1 MVTPGVN
8 GQLRVSRGPT
18 ERMKEKCFAFI
29 GGLPC
34 LTGCGKTRRKTIA
47 AKGKHYYDH
56 ESGSWINVVRG
67 QKSFFRNL
75 LDLLNTA
82 SLGKPARVERL
93 RGFDDFLVWLSEA
106 RLIAAGDRRR
116 ILRRWN
122 RGPEARRALARVLV
136 LRRML
141 HAMAEG
147 IRVHRAV
154 PRSTIA
160 TIRDVL
166 ARMAGDW
173 NLTATKTGFV
183 LEFRLRFDYPDQLL
197 GPIAQSACDLLCNRD
212 WSRLKRCANPACG
225 LYFYD
230 STRNRHRRWCSM
242 KRCGNRMKVAAHR
255 ARQRGG
261 SLQPDP
267 LIMHTMLA
275 GFGAG
280 KPRPDRDA
288 RLRRAAQVFNL

>member
-1 MVTPGVN
+1 MKRLITTPPPHTDRTISKVVDNLSTDRFLVTPGVN

-18 ERMKEKCFAFI
+18 GRMKEKCFAFI

-34 LTGCGKTRRKTIA
+34 
-47 AKGKHYYDH
+47 
-56 ESGSWINVVRG
+56 
-67 QKSFFRNL
+67 

-93 RGFDDFLVWLSEA
+93 RDFDDFLVWLSEA
-106 RLIAAGDRRR
+106 RLIAASDRRR
-116 ILRRWN
+116 VLRRWN
-122 RGPEARRALARVLV
+122 RGPEARRALARALV

-173 NLTATKTGFV
+173 NLTATKTGLV
-183 LEFRLRFDYPDQLL
+183 LEFKLRFDYPDQLL
-197 GPIAQSACDLLCNRD
+197 GSIALSACDLLCNRD

-230 STRNRHRRWCSM
+230 STRNRHRRWCSV
-242 KRCGNRMKVAAHR
+242 KRCGNRMKVAAYR
-255 ARQRGG
+255 AR
-261 SLQPDP
+261 
-267 LIMHTMLA
+267 HWA
-275 GFGAG
+275 
-280 KPRPDRDA
+280 A
-288 RLRRAAQVFNL
+288 RSSPIR